1 MSVLTQD
8 APDGESAIAQPARQ
22 IHIKPSRL
30 QRYIPLLR
38 WLPAYRRAD
47 LPQDLIAGVITA
59 IMLVPQSMAYAQ
71 LAGLP
76 PQVGLYATIL
86 PIAVYA
92 LLGTS
97 GQLSV
102 GPAAITSLAVLAG
115 VGALAAPGTPRYLEL
130 VVALT
135 FMVGIIKVVLGILRL
150 GMALNFVSAP
160 VLSGFMSAAAIV
172 IMVSQLKHL
181 LGFNVA
187 GKAVHEQLYAAAAHI
202 GETNPATLAIALV
215 SILILLM
222 FKRGSLQ
229 TLLEKL
235 GVPPRL
241 RTLTSS
247 LSLFVV
253 LVLGTALT
261 AMLRLDVSLGV
272 KTVGEIPTGLPSLA
286 SPSLSLADA
295 GVLAPTA
302 MTIVFIG
309 VVESVSIAR
318 ALASKHRQ
326 RIDPDQELIALGAAN
341 LAASLSAAYPVAG
354 GLARSMVNNEAGA
367 RTGLAS
373 LVTATMMSATLA
385 FLTPLFYYLPQ
396 AVLASI
402 VVVAVSGLFD
412 LSEARRLYRLQR
424 SDFLT
429 WLATFIV
436 TLGVN
441 IEAGI
446 LTGVVLS
453 LLLFL
458 WRTSRPRV
466 VEIGRIPGT
475 HIFLNVAHHDT
486 ETRESVVALRVDESL
501 YFANARYLEDRV
513 LEVVA
518 ARATVRHLVLNC
530 SAINSVDTTAIEA
543 LHALREELRDA
554 GVELHLASP
563 KRWVLT
569 RLEQAGFIAAVGPD
583 HIHRSM
589 DEAFRAIEARLTISS
604 GQFPHRTKD
613 MAI

>member
-1 MSVLTQD
+1 MSVVTQV
-8 APDGESAIAQPARQ
+8 APDGESAIASSARR
-22 IHIKPSRL
+22 IPSKPSFL

-47 LPQDLIAGVITA
+47 LPRDLIAGVITA
-59 IMLVPQSMAYAQ
+59 IVLVPQSMAYAQ

-76 PQVGLYATIL
+76 PQIGLYATIL

-92 LLGTS
+92 VLGTS

-115 VGALAAPGTPRYLEL
+115 VGAFAAPGTPRYLEL
-130 VVALT
+130 VLALT
-135 FMVGIIKVVLGILRL
+135 LMVGVIKVVLGIFRL
-150 GMALNFVSAP
+150 GVVLNFVSAP

-187 GKAVHEQLYAAAAHI
+187 GKAVYEQLYDAAAHI
-202 GETNPATLAIALV
+202 GKTNPATLAIALV
-215 SILILLM
+215 TILILLM
-222 FKRGSLQ
+222 FKRGPVQ
-229 TLLEKL
+229 ALLEKL
-235 GVPPRL
+235 GAPPRL
-241 RTLTSS
+241 RALAGS
-247 LSLFVV
+247 LSLFAV
-253 LVLGTALT
+253 LVLGTVLT
-261 AMLRLDVSLGV
+261 AVFRLDVNAGV
-272 KTVGEIPTGLPSLA
+272 KTVGEIPTGLPPLA
-286 SPSLSLADA
+286 LPNFSLADA
-295 GVLAPTA
+295 GMLVPTA

-309 VVESVSIAR
+309 VVESVSIAK

-341 LAASLSAAYPVAG
+341 LAASFSSAYPVAG
-354 GLARSMVNNEAGA
+354 GLARSVVNNEAGA
-367 RTGLAS
+367 KTGLAS
-373 LVTATMMSATLA
+373 LVTATMMAATLV

-402 VVVAVSGLFD
+402 VVVAVSGLLD
-412 LSEARRLYRLQR
+412 LGEARRLYRLQR

-436 TLGVN
+436 TLAVN

-446 LTGVVLS
+446 LTGVALS

-486 ETRESVVALRVDESL
+486 ETSETVVALRVDESL

-518 ARATVRHLVLNC
+518 ARPAVRHLVLNC

-543 LHALREELRDA
+543 LHALHEELRDA
-554 GVELHLASP
+554 GVELHLASL
-563 KRWVLT
+563 KKWVLT
-569 RLEQAGFIAAVGPD
+569 RLEKAGFVAAIGRD

-589 DEAFRAIEARLTISS
+589 DEALRALEARAAISGS
-604 GQFPHRTKD
+604 
-613 MAI
+613 

>member
-1 MSVLTQD
+1 MQCAAVRNKEMSIVTQVV
-8 APDGESAIAQPARQ
+8 PDGESAIASSTRRIPG
-22 IHIKPSRL
+22 KPSLL

-38 WLPAYRRAD
+38 WLPAYRRTD
-47 LPQDLIAGVITA
+47 LPRDLIAGVITA
-59 IMLVPQSMAYAQ
+59 IVLVPQSMAYAQ

-76 PQVGLYATIL
+76 PQIGLYATIL

-92 LLGTS
+92 VLGTS
-97 GQLSV
+97 GQLAV

-115 VGALAAPGTPRYLEL
+115 VGAFAAPGTPRYLEL
-130 VVALT
+130 VLMLT
-135 FMVGIIKVVLGILRL
+135 FMVGIIKVVLGIFRL
-150 GMALNFVSAP
+150 GVVLNFVSAP

-187 GKAVHEQLYAAAAHI
+187 GRAVHEQLYDAATHI
-202 GETNPATLAIALV
+202 GKTNPATLAIALV
-215 SILILLM
+215 TISILVM
-222 FKRGSLQ
+222 FKRGPLQ
-229 TLLEKL
+229 AVLEKL
-235 GVPPRL
+235 GAPPRL
-241 RTLTSS
+241 RALAGS
-247 LSLFVV
+247 LSLFLV
-253 LVLGTALT
+253 LVLGTTLT

-272 KTVGEIPTGLPSLA
+272 KTVGEIPAGLPSLA
-286 SPSLSLADA
+286 VPNLSLADA
-295 GVLAPTA
+295 GMLVPTA
-302 MTIVFIG
+302 MTIIFIS
-309 VVESVSIAR
+309 VVESVSIAK

-341 LAASLSAAYPVAG
+341 LAASFSLAYPVAG
-354 GLARSMVNNEAGA
+354 GLARSVVNNEAGA
-367 RTGLAS
+367 KTGLAS
-373 LVTATMMSATLA
+373 LVTATMMAATLV

-402 VVVAVSGLFD
+402 VVVAVSGLLD
-412 LSEARRLYRLQR
+412 LGEARRLYRLQR

-436 TLGVN
+436 TFAVN

-446 LTGVVLS
+446 LTGVALS

-475 HIFLNVAHHDT
+475 HIFLNVAHYDT
-486 ETRESVVALRVDESL
+486 ETSETVVALRVDESL

-518 ARATVRHLVLNC
+518 ARPAVRHLVLNC
-530 SAINSVDTTAIEA
+530 SAINSIDTTAIEA

-563 KRWVLT
+563 KKWVLT
-569 RLEQAGFIAAVGPD
+569 RLEQAGFVAAVGRD

-589 DEAFRAIEARLTISS
+589 DEAFRAIESQSAISIS
-604 GQFPHRTKD
+604 
-613 MAI
+613 